1 MNYEDLMLRAITGAG
16 RNKYTAKPNP
26 VVGAILVKNNEII
39 SEGYHEKFG
48 ENHAEINAIFQ
59 AKKLINKKFTS
70 FSELT
75 LICTLEPCSHIGK
88 TGSCAEAIVD
98 SGIKKVI
105 IGSIDP
111 NPKVSG
117 KGVDILKKNNIE
129 VEIGIHQDLVA
140 KQNKFFFYRHKNNKP
155 YITLKIASSLDG
167 KSHINS
173 QERVYITCEES
184 NDDVQKLRAENDAIL
199 TGKNTLLNDNPRM
212 NARVNFDLNQPEKI
226 LLSKSYNPNLDK
238 LERRFFKGSKTTHIK
253 NNDIESAI
261 LKILQ
266 NDICSILIEAGPK
279 LANAF
284 LESGFVDELVVYTS
298 PNKLGETAVS
308 WFRQNNAIE
317 KYGFKLESSCK
328 IGCDIKDIYLKN
340 GKK

>member
-1 MNYEDLMLRAITGAG
+1 MNYEDLMLRAITEAG

-26 VVGAILVKNNEII
+26 VVGAILIKSDEII
-39 SEGYHEKFG
+39 AEGYHKEFG
-48 ENHAEINAIFQ
+48 KNHAEINAIYQ
-59 AKKLINKKFTS
+59 AKKLLNIKFNS

-88 TGSCAEAIVD
+88 TGSCAEAIVK

-167 KSHINS
+167 KSHFKS
-173 QERVYITCEES
+173 HERVYITCEES
-184 NDDVQKLRAENDAIL
+184 NYDVQKLRAENDAIL

-212 NARVNFDLNQPEKI
+212 NARVNFQLNQPEKI
-226 LLSKSYNPNLDK
+226 LLSKSYNQNLDK
-238 LERRFFKGSKTTHIK
+238 LERPFFKGSKTTHIK
-253 NNDIESAI
+253 NNDLESA
-261 LKILQ
+261 LSKILQ
-266 NDICSILIEAGPK
+266 SDICSILVEAGPK

-284 LESGFVDELVVYTS
+284 LESGYVDKLLVYKS

-328 IGCDIKDIYLKN
+328 IGCDIKDTYLKN